1 MRGIHTCCPEAPS
14 TINITQNIIEMDGE
28 TAFFVDERFTGA
40 EAPTGVITLDY
51 TPYAAASVQVSL
63 NSGVQRPVNDYVVVG
78 KQVRL
83 NFIPETTDKIHVRYF
98 SKESGAAVVPGG
110 SELPTG
116 FTMGYN
122 GIGEAPDGW
131 LYLDGVQTVTAAHED
146 LFAYLV
152 ANTHLLTDYTP
163 GDTTLTLR
171 NIQTPYYDA
180 ESGTMQVGKTIIKT

>member
-14 TINITQNIIEMDGE
+14 TINISQNIVEMDGE

-152 ANTHLLTDYTP
+152 ANTHLLTGYTP